1 MSHTFETYLT
11 KIEKELKNAIPESF
25 SKSWNENSFGI
36 LSETINEGHL
46 EPLKKPTLSLIN
58 LGGKR
63 WRPLLLVLISQA
75 FNPSEEITENAY
87 KLTPVV
93 EFTHTA
99 SLLHDDIED
108 KSTERRGKPAG
119 YLTYGLDVTLNAGSW
134 LYFQAAECINHLS
147 LDEHTKLKLYQ
158 CYMTELRR
166 LHLGQAMDIKWHNDK
181 LYIPSIDEY
190 LTMVKS
196 KTGTLSCLATKI
208 GATVA
213 GASEQN
219 IQLTG
224 TIAANIGA
232 GFQILDDVT
241 NLTTGNP
248 GKKRGDDLV
257 EMKRSLPVILF
268 AQKNKSNKENVQKL
282 LDYMKKASENGIED
296 PSVEEAISLLSE
308 SNVIQEAK
316 ELGFKFIQEGL
327 EGFNKLFGE
336 DNIYNQMISQLFN
349 KMFNK

>member
-1 MSHTFETYLT
+1 MSHTFETYLS
-11 KIEKELKNAIPESF
+11 KIETELKNALPETF
-25 SKSWNENSFGI
+25 TTSWNENSFGP
-36 LSETINEGHL
+36 LSETVNEGHL
-46 EPLKKPTLSLIN
+46 EPLKNPTLSLIN

-63 WRPLLLVLISQA
+63 WRPLLLILISQA
-75 FNPSEEITENAY
+75 FNPSEETTENAY
-87 KLTPVV
+87 KLTPIV

-108 KSTERRGKPAG
+108 KSTERRGKPAA

-134 LYFQAAECINHLS
+134 LYFQAAECINRLS

-181 LYIPSIDEY
+181 MYIPTTDEY
-190 LTMVKS
+190 LAMVKS
-196 KTGTLSCLATKI
+196 KTGTLSCLSAKI

-213 GASEQN
+213 GASEKDIEQSG
-219 IQLTG
+219 I
-224 TIAANIGA
+224 IAANIGA

-257 EMKRSLPVILF
+257 EMKRSLPVILY
-268 AQKNKSNKENVQKL
+268 AQKNKSNPEKIEEL
-282 LDYMKKASENGIED
+282 LGYMKKASENGIED
-296 PSVEEAISLLSE
+296 PSVEKAISLLTE
-308 SNVIQEAK
+308 SGVIQEAK
-316 ELGFKFIQEGL
+316 EAGFKFIKEGL
-327 EGFNKLFGE
+327 EGFNGLFGE
-336 DNIYNQMISQLFN
+336 NNIYNQMISQLFN